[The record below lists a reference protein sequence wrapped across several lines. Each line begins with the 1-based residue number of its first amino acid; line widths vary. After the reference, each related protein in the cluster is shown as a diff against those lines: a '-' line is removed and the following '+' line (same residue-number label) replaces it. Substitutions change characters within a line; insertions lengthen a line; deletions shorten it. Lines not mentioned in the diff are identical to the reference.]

1 MRAVAA
7 CPATARTASGAPPS
21 SPIGVAAKT
30 PTSSVGCGRWI
41 AGASAASGPA
51 SLISAH
57 PDEYKRLL
65 EAEQR
70 RRRQALEAGSG
81 GGPDAA

>member
-41 AGASAASGPA
+41 AGASA
-51 SLISAH
+51 
-57 PDEYKRLL
+57 

-70 RRRQALEAGSG
+70 RRLQALEAGSG